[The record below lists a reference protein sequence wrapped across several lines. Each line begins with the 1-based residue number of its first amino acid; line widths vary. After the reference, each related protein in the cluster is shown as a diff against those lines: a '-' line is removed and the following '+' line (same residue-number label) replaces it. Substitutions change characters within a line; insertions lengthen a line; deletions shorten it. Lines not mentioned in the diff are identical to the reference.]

1 MKSVNDRIQF
11 IVNEKFNG
19 NISAF
24 CRSVDIKQP
33 TMNTILGERKSKP
46 SFDVISNIVNAE
58 ALGVNTDWLMKG
70 YGEPFGGEKHLPS
83 NTTGK
88 GVPYFEDIE
97 ASCSILEMP
106 MDIAESPT
114 FYIDYEHFNDC
125 NAYIPVV
132 GDSMYPQYCSGE
144 IVAVKRIYNFNVIQW
159 GEAYLIVTN
168 ESANSLR
175 TIKQIH
181 CCDDQSQIILR
192 ASNPNFRGDTV
203 INKEDIV
210 SLFIIKGKIKR
221 NQL

>member
-1 MKSVNDRIQF
+1 MTITERLQYIVDKS
-11 IVNEKFNG
+11 FNG
-19 NISAF
+19 NKAAFARAINVAPTSISNYL
-24 CRSVDIKQP
+24 SK
-33 TMNTILGERKSKP
+33 ERTSKP
-46 SFDVISNIVNAE
+46 SSEMLEKIVNSVENLNAK
-58 ALGVNTDWLMKG
+58 WLLTG
-70 YGEPFGGEKHLPS
+70 NGEPFINDETYLPT
-83 NTTGK
+83 NTEGK

-106 MDIAESPT
+106 MDTPENPT

-132 GDSMYPQYCSGE
+132 GDSMYPQYCAGE
-144 IVAVKRIYNFNVIQW
+144 IVAVKRIYNFDVIQW

-168 ESANSLR
+168 DNANNLR

-181 CCDDQSQIILR
+181 YCEDESKIILR
-192 ASNPNFRGDTV
+192 ASNPNYRGDTK